1 MTQSN
6 RSRSALI
13 FALAALGAAL
23 FLFGGDPDRRE
34 REAVDAARVATEAA
48 RPMPEATANDLPGPS
63 TPGTMMAETVRE
75 FVPPAELEAGTIGV
89 TGIEDGER
97 VWIFS
102 TSVSPDAQAHLLAK
116 ERFTA
121 GGEVTFERA
130 EGESPPFAIA
140 TTEKAPVFVT
150 TDWRGEYLASF
161 PDWSTLRLV
170 AAPELEGTEL
180 RPVELISESKQALL
194 TLWFT
199 LKHDLRRLFRNS
211 SQESSANREVARTWL
226 DARTFSV
233 ASTLIEQK
241 SPRLLQVLTL
251 ELPRSP
257 VDGDRSREWTRMV
270 PGSTYRLDY
279 RDSPGLVITPSASSD
294 PFIEV
299 DAQHLG
305 YDASRVAP
313 PGTSGRFALE
323 PGEVRQYE
331 VERLAVSTV
340 EGCITG
346 ALPHEGAR
354 VVLSRFDLVDPQIPG
369 AKPLWTVTTKDFQIL
384 EEGRSCFKLQGVR
397 PGDYEARATQW
408 IGASHVQCFRS
419 ALTVE
424 ERSTTKTHNIHPL
437 GTDRI
442 ELVCLG
448 DFESIRGDD
457 PEPLS
462 APAMVL
468 LQDLGNES
476 RRAISWGFRWHASRE
491 KLIISGLPSGRY
503 GLDVFSD
510 DSRAEESSYEIK
522 GVFTLDFEVEGEAR
536 IEWTPT
542 IVRRE

>member
-1 MTQSN
+1 MTPSN
-6 RSRSALI
+6 RSRYALI

-34 REAVDAARVATEAA
+34 GEAVDAARVATEAA
-48 RPMPEATANDLPGPS
+48 RPMPEAAANDLPGPS
-63 TPGTMMAETVRE
+63 TPGTTMAETVRE

-102 TSVSPDAQAHLLAK
+102 TSVSPDAQTHLLAK

-121 GGEVTFERA
+121 GGEITFERA

-150 TDWRGEYLASF
+150 TDWRGEYWASF

-180 RPVELISESKQALL
+180 RPVELISESKQSLL
-194 TLWFT
+194 MLGFT
-199 LKHDLRRLFRNS
+199 LKHDLGRLFRNH
-211 SQESSANREVARTWL
+211 SQESSGNREVARTWL

-241 SPRLLQVLTL
+241 SPRLLQVLTS

-257 VDGDRSREWTRMV
+257 LDGERSRAWTRMV
-270 PGSTYRLDY
+270 PGATYRLDY
-279 RDSPGLVITPSASSD
+279 RESPGLVITPSASAD

-305 YDASRVAP
+305 YDPSRVAP

-354 VVLSRFDLVDPQIPG
+354 VVLARFDLVDPQVPG
-369 AKPLWTVTTKDFQIL
+369 AGSLGTVTTKDFQIL
-384 EEGRSCFKLQGVR
+384 EEGRSCFELEGVR
-397 PGDYEARATQW
+397 PGDYEALATQW
-408 IGASHVQCFRS
+408 IDASHVQCFRS

-448 DFESIRGDD
+448 DFESIRGED

-468 LQDLGNES
+468 LRDLGNES

-491 KLIISGLPSGRY
+491 TLIISGLPSGRY

-510 DSRAEESSYEIK
+510 DSRAEGSSYEIK
-522 GVFTLDFEVEGEAR
+522 GEFTHDFEVEGEAR

-542 IVRRE
+542 IVRR